1 MRMRRCSVAHCVCK
15 SDWNHQISWVCILLI
30 QFTFSICLLKQ
41 VTWDGG
47 YHQFCFCV
55 NALSFSA
62 MPVQRQPLRL
72 LAPLTRKDI
81 EAKKKAR
88 RLHLLLLAQHLC
100 WFYLTK
106 ALQEVKARESGPAPS
121 QRPRK
126 DIAANHTFF
135 VFSVFM
141 RCSSLVKLET
151 FQSWLVD
158 VLLSR

>member
-1 MRMRRCSVAHCVCK
+1 
-15 SDWNHQISWVCILLI
+15 
-30 QFTFSICLLKQ
+30 
-41 VTWDGG
+41 
-47 YHQFCFCV
+47 
-55 NALSFSA
+55 

-72 LAPLTRKDI
+72 LAPLTKKDI

-100 WFYLTK
+100 LFYLTK

-135 VFSVFM
+135 VFSVSM

-151 FQSWLVD
+151 FQS
-158 VLLSR
+158 